1 MYRASPASYAL
12 RRSYYPR
19 PRRPRRFHVGRV
31 ITLLAVSLLLAV
43 QVVSAG
49 QTTVIYNDFSDTSA
63 LDLNGSAAVVNFGG
77 QNVLRLTPATTSQSG
92 SAFLTPAITLADQAS
107 FSTSFTFQITN
118 SGSGG
123 DSDGPGADGIAF
135 VVQTVSSSAG
145 GLGGGIG
152 YAGILN
158 SVAVEFDT
166 YFNGGA
172 GEPDGNHVGID
183 LGGSVVS
190 ATSVGVT
197 PRFNDGN
204 VWNAWVDYNGV
215 TDVLEVRVAQAAVR
229 PLLPTLSHT
238 VDLVTQLGASDAFVG
253 FTSGTG
259 SFFGD
264 HDIRTWEFINA
275 FNPVGVNAAPDANA
289 GLDQTVAQT
298 ASATQVTLNGAGS
311 TDPDGDTLTYTW
323 TGPFNG
329 GTATGATP
337 VVTFATAGSHTVT
350 LTVSDGNGGTDTDT
364 VVITVAAGATPT
376 PAPTPT
382 PTPAPTAAALPD
394 TLTSSTDEPAPLLPA
409 GLLLLALA
417 AATALALQLRRRLS
431 HARR

>member
-1 MYRASPASYAL
+1 MYRARPASYEWLPTA
-12 RRSYYPR
+12 
-19 PRRPRRFHVGRV
+19 PRRVRKPRRLHVGRALA
-31 ITLLAVSLLLAV
+31 LLTVSLLVAV

-49 QTTVIYNDFSDTSA
+49 QTTVIYNDFTDTSA
-63 LDLNGSAAVVNFGG
+63 LDLNGNAAVVNFGG
-77 QNVLRLTPATTSQSG
+77 QNVLRLTPATGSQSG

-118 SGSGG
+118 NGGGG
-123 DSDGPGADGIAF
+123 DGDGLGADGIAF

-152 YAGILN
+152 YAGIPN

-166 YFNGGA
+166 YNNDLPSD
-172 GEPDGNHVGID
+172 PDGNHVGID

-190 ATSVGVT
+190 VATFGVT

-215 TDVLEVRVAQAAVR
+215 TDVLEVRVTQAALR
-229 PLLPTLSHT
+229 PLLPTLSYN
-238 VDLVTQLGASDAFVG
+238 VDLVAQLGASDAFVG

-259 SFFGD
+259 SFYAD
-264 HDIRTWEFINA
+264 HDIRTWQFINA

-289 GLDQTVAQT
+289 GPDQTVAQT
-298 ASATQVTLNGAGS
+298 ASATQVTLNGSGS
-311 TDPDGDTLTYTW
+311 TDPDGDPLTYSW
-323 TGPFNG
+323 AGPFNG

-337 VVTFATAGSHTVT
+337 TVTFAAAGSHTVT
-350 LTVSDGNGGTDTDT
+350 LTVTDGNGGTDTDT

-376 PAPTPT
+376 PAPTP
-382 PTPAPTAAALPD
+382 APTAAALPD
-394 TLTSSTDEPAPLLPA
+394 TLTSAADEPGPLLPA
-409 GLLLLALA
+409 GFLLLALA
-417 AATALALQLRRRLS
+417 VATALGFGLRRRLS
-431 HARR
+431 PAPR